1 MNGVPFDTMPPLWP
15 SGIRLGTPAI
25 TTRGLKE
32 RDMVKVAKWING
44 AIEEVRSE
52 VLPTDKEKRSV
63 FIKDFR
69 LRVAKNK
76 KLLAIATEVKSL
88 MKKYPLP

>member
-1 MNGVPFDTMPPLWP
+1 

-32 RDMVKVAKWING
+32 KDMVKVAKWMNA

-52 VLPTDKEKRSV
+52 VLPTDKEERSK

-69 LRVAKNK
+69 VRVAKNK
-76 KLLAIATEVKSL
+76 KLLAIAIEVKTFT
-88 MKKYPLP
+88 KKYPLP